1 MPAYE
6 VAKSRHTTR
15 RLDKK
20 HTHSR
25 TYVVNNPTSAGAMA
39 DAISAAP
46 PEVII
51 DSKYLRITDIDTEE
65 TDHPDW
71 FMASVSWATKDSR
84 QSKEATQPT
93 ETNDYEESFTIGGG
107 TEQIQEAFSQTKYG
121 DNSADLGN
129 SINVGDDGSVSG
141 IDIVIPLMTF
151 TSVHYL
157 PDTVVDE
164 TYILNLRD
172 AVGKTNSDTFRGY
185 TAGELL
191 LLSASGSKRGEE
203 DWQITFDFSAGKNR
217 TGLTVAGIT
226 GVTKNAHDYLWV
238 QYEQEQ
244 EDTAKRMKPAAVG
257 VYVAVVYE
265 AAAFGTTL
273 RI

>member
-141 IDIVIPLMTF
+141 IDIVVPLMTF
-151 TSVHYL
+151 TSVIISPIPSLTRRTFSTCGTLSGRRIATHFAATLLVSYCCFRH
-157 PDTVVDE
+157 
-164 TYILNLRD
+164 RD
-172 AVGKTNSDTFRGY
+172 RSAVRKTGK
-185 TAGELL
+185 
-191 LLSASGSKRGEE
+191 
-203 DWQITFDFSAGKNR
+203 
-217 TGLTVAGIT
+217 
-226 GVTKNAHDYLWV
+226 
-238 QYEQEQ
+238 
-244 EDTAKRMKPAAVG
+244 
-257 VYVAVVYE
+257 
-265 AAAFGTTL
+265 
-273 RI
+273 